1 MAKQLDALSGEKTL
15 EATRSGGPGTG
26 ELYDLDTILCVG
38 YRVSS
43 GKAATFR
50 RWAGQILRA
59 SAVDGFAINEARMRD
74 DPAAVDRL
82 AARLRGLRADETNIY
97 DTVRAFF
104 REAAADHD
112 EDSAAA
118 RAFRTMLQD
127 KFIFAV
133 TGKLPSDV
141 ILQRADHHAP
151 HMGLQRFA
159 GDLPSVDDA
168 RMAANYLD
176 GDELFI
182 LHILCEQFLLYI
194 QGKAARGRTMTMR
207 ELGTKLDD
215 LLRLDEVPVLP
226 GHKDLH
232 RDRAVRHAQAEYARF
247 NPARREAPPARLRSP
262 PDLDR
267 PAAPRAGRRPL
278 TLPGR
283 DNGPKRPARA
293 GDLRQCASP
302 SSVSGYVGLVSGACF
317 ADFGHFVTCVDNDP
331 AKIDMLRHGEMPIYE
346 PGLADLVASNVRS
359 HRLAFSPDLAPAVS
373 SAEVVLIA
381 VGTPSRRGDGHAD
394 LSYVYGAAREIAAA
408 VTGPTVV
415 VTKSTVP
422 VGTGDEV
429 ERILRDTRPD
439 IAWSVVS
446 NPEFL
451 REGAAIEDFKRPD
464 RIVLGTEDGRARTV
478 MQELLPAALPEPG
491 PPSSGRRVARP
502 N

>member
-1 MAKQLDALSGEKTL
+1 
-15 EATRSGGPGTG
+15 
-26 ELYDLDTILCVG
+26 
-38 YRVSS
+38 
-43 GKAATFR
+43 
-50 RWAGQILRA
+50 
-59 SAVDGFAINEARMRD
+59 MRD

-247 NPARREAPPARLRSP
+247 
-262 PDLDR
+262 
-267 PAAPRAGRRPL
+267 
-278 TLPGR
+278 
-283 DNGPKRPARA
+283 
-293 GDLRQCASP
+293 
-302 SSVSGYVGLVSGACF
+302 
-317 ADFGHFVTCVDNDP
+317 
-331 AKIDMLRHGEMPIYE
+331 
-346 PGLADLVASNVRS
+346 
-359 HRLAFSPDLAPAVS
+359 
-373 SAEVVLIA
+373 
-381 VGTPSRRGDGHAD
+381 
-394 LSYVYGAAREIAAA
+394 
-408 VTGPTVV
+408 
-415 VTKSTVP
+415 
-422 VGTGDEV
+422 
-429 ERILRDTRPD
+429 ILREEKPR
-439 IAWSVVS
+439 
-446 NPEFL
+446 
-451 REGAAIEDFKRPD
+451 R
-464 RIVLGTEDGRARTV
+464 LG
-478 MQELLPAALPEPG
+478 
-491 PPSSGRRVARP
+491 
-502 N
+502 

>member
-1 MAKQLDALSGEKTL
+1 MSQPRPGAREKTGETRKHRSHAAADQLELELVRFGTRDKPLDLRVDLGADTVWATQGQMAELFGVSASIVAKQLDALSAEKALGT
-15 EATRSGGPGTG
+15 TRPGGPGTG

-74 DPAAVDRL
+74 DPAAADRL

-97 DTVRAFF
+97 ETVRAFF

-112 EDSAAA
+112 EDSPAAN
-118 RAFRTMLQD
+118 AFRAMLQD

-247 NPARREAPPARLRSP
+247 
-262 PDLDR
+262 
-267 PAAPRAGRRPL
+267 
-278 TLPGR
+278 
-283 DNGPKRPARA
+283 
-293 GDLRQCASP
+293 
-302 SSVSGYVGLVSGACF
+302 
-317 ADFGHFVTCVDNDP
+317 
-331 AKIDMLRHGEMPIYE
+331 
-346 PGLADLVASNVRS
+346 
-359 HRLAFSPDLAPAVS
+359 
-373 SAEVVLIA
+373 
-381 VGTPSRRGDGHAD
+381 
-394 LSYVYGAAREIAAA
+394 
-408 VTGPTVV
+408 
-415 VTKSTVP
+415 
-422 VGTGDEV
+422 
-429 ERILRDTRPD
+429 ILREEKPR
-439 IAWSVVS
+439 
-446 NPEFL
+446 
-451 REGAAIEDFKRPD
+451 R
-464 RIVLGTEDGRARTV
+464 LG
-478 MQELLPAALPEPG
+478 
-491 PPSSGRRVARP
+491 
-502 N
+502 